1 MRRRIKFG
9 IKLGS
14 IRVIT
19 LQSVYVP
26 TQVDPLES
34 SVRDGGGLISLATN
48 QKAGSSNLSGRTIS
62 SNTAR
67 FQLDQDLDTYSSAL
81 VAQLDRASRF
91 EREGRGFEPLRAHQ
105 LSIDKLS
112 GIEQGRNPPLQAA
125 SVGWCGGGISG
136 SSSAISRP
144 VSRMSLVTVAV
155 LSRVASNSTRNVRA
169 SVSMLI
175 RRMP

>member
-62 SNTAR
+62 ANPAR
-67 FQLDQDLDTYSSAL
+67 FPSVLDPDLYFCAL

-105 LSIDKLS
+105 ISIGKLS
-112 GIEQGRNPPLQAA
+112 GIGQSSNPPCQAA
-125 SVGWCGGGISG
+125 SVGWCGGAISG

-169 SVSMLI
+169 SASMLM